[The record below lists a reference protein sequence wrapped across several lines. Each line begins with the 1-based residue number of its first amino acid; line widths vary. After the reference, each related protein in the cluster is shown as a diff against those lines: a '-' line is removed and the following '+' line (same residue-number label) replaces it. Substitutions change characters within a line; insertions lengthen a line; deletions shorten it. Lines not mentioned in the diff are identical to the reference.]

1 VVLVVLRSGRSP
13 LRTASLDR
21 LANLDFLVVIVF
33 SFLHRRLQLHLL
45 LFEQPHWASKKMVV
59 VVVTHQA

>member
-1 VVLVVLRSGRSP
+1 MVVVVLRSGRSP

-33 SFLHRRLQLHLL
+33 YFLHRRLQLHSL
-45 LFEQPHWASKKMVV
+45 LFEQPHWASKTMEEEE
-59 VVVTHQA
+59 VTRQA